1 MQLARE
7 HPEMDH
13 PLLAAYRAPDY
24 APSVAAKVSAAQRL
38 YDALPPVCPDCGNT
52 DAEALSPGTTC
63 RAASR
68 PAWVCSDEARCLDR
82 QEAATAQVA

>member
-24 APSVAAKVSAAQRL
+24 APSVAAKANAAQRL
-38 YDALPPVCPDCGNT
+38 YDAAPQLP
-52 DAEALSPGTTC
+52 AKSWL
-63 RAASR
+63 
-68 PAWVCSDEARCLDR
+68 LL
-82 QEAATAQVA
+82 AT